1 MKLYYG
7 NSNCSLDAPARGVQI
22 SYRGKIEI
30 TDKTSDTFAI
40 SASNNIILIFPV
52 GEGTVTDIFDYT
64 GELKI
69 LSVIVANEQGEREPC
84 TIQRVMDYSELLNSN
99 SEDMAVVSEDMSAG
113 YVSGQRVARTSLK
126 QKIIPN
132 LHTSSYRL
140 TLFTKDGSEYTGEFH
155 IHLEGGGK
163 AMSGREHTRESQ
175 DLFYKKAGKDKLITT
190 GKPLVQKRVKA
201 RTSRG
206 ATTRR
211 RTSSRGG
218 TSGGY

>member
-30 TDKTSDTFAI
+30 TDKTSDAFAI

-52 GEGTVTDIFDYT
+52 GEGTVTDLFDYT

-69 LSVIVANEQGEREPC
+69 LSVVVANEQGDREPC

-99 SEDMAVVSEDMSAG
+99 SEDMAVVSEDMNAG
-113 YVSGQRVARTSLK
+113 YVSGQRVAKTSLK

-132 LHTSSYRL
+132 LNTSSHRL
-140 TLFTKDGSEYTGEFH
+140 ILFTKDGSEYTGEFH
-155 IHLEGGGK
+155 IHLEGGK
-163 AMSGREHTRESQ
+163 AMSGARHTKESQ

-190 GKPLVQKRVKA
+190 GKALVQKRTK
-201 RTSRG
+201 TSRK
-206 ATTRR
+206 TTIR